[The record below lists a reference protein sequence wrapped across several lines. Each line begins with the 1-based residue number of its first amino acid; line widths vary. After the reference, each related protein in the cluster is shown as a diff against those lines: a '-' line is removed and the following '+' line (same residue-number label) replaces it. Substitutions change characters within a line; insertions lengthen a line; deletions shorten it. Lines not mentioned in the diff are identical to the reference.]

1 MKNKEPKLLAISF
14 LFLTLLNCQPVA
26 AGWGQR
32 KVYKISD
39 ITQQDA
45 DKLCRKRYGRY
56 TSAKIIRDRD
66 VVQCGTRQANNEFE
80 FSKDPQLK
88 NKGVSFNYQEHH
100 LSEVCEVK
108 HPGYGTWV
116 GDGGYSC
123 YDSYREF

>member
-80 FSKDPQLK
+80 FSKDSKLK